1 MSDIESTLRFFSNAR
16 FLRML
21 DTPGRRRLLDAA
33 EPLRYGDGQV
43 VVTEGEPGDAL
54 YIIVSGIASV
64 VVDDL
69 GTEKP
74 VAELTD
80 GAFFGEMAVI
90 TEQPR
95 SATVRAHGELS
106 ALRIPK
112 QAVLDLLADYPKVRE
127 VVAKIGLARTE
138 DTIEK
143 MMQD

>member
-1 MSDIESTLRFFSNAR
+1 MTDIEDTLRFFSNAR

-21 DTPGRRRLLDAA
+21 DSAGRRRLLAAA
-33 EPLRYGDGQV
+33 EPRSYADGDL

-64 VVDDL
+64 VADDL
-69 GTEKP
+69 GQEKA

-90 TEQPR
+90 TDQPR
-95 SATVRAHGELS
+95 SASVRARGELS
-106 ALRIPK
+106 TLRIPK
-112 QAVLDLLADYPKVRE
+112 QAVLDLLNDYPKVRE

-138 DTIEK
+138 DTLEK